1 MSEYM
6 KNIKNQ
12 KTSITVITGFLGSGK
27 TTFLSKYIKY
37 LQKNNENP
45 AVIVNEYGNL
55 DIDSHAISNDI
66 EVVSILNGCVCC
78 DLQLDL
84 IKQLKHFLSKSAT
97 RHIII
102 EATGL
107 AHPIDII
114 AACQDP
120 EIVEQ
125 VSPPTVIGLVDGP
138 RFLNRGQY
146 TKHTIQLM
154 EEQLAVCHAIVM
166 NKMDLID
173 HNKQVM
179 DMAVNEINPT
189 ASKYF
194 TTYANLSMDNI
205 HITSDNSGVKAS
217 THAHHHG
224 INSVNYH
231 FSGPINRQLFYQFI
245 LLLPDNFLRLKGYV
259 KFRDMP
265 NDIYEFQYAFG
276 LPDYQ
281 IVDEAL
287 PLTLVIIGEQLDENK
302 LRNQLDMLQFT

>member
-6 KNIKNQ
+6 KNINHQ
-12 KTSITVITGFLGSGK
+12 KTKITIITGFLGSGK
-27 TTFLSKYIKY
+27 TTFLSKYVKY
-37 LQKNNENP
+37 LQKSNEYP
-45 AVIVNEYGNL
+45 GVIVNEYGKL
-55 DIDSHAISNDI
+55 DIDSYAISNDI

-84 IKQLKHFLSKSAT
+84 IKQLKHFLSKSAM

-107 AHPIDII
+107 AHPIEII

-120 EIVEQ
+120 EIIEQ
-125 VSPPTVIGLVDGP
+125 VAQPTVIGLVDGP
-138 RFLNRGQY
+138 RFLNRFQY
-146 TKHTIQLM
+146 TNHTIQLM
-154 EEQLAVCHAIVM
+154 EEQLSVCHDIVM

-173 HNKQVM
+173 NHAHDIDEAIRK
-179 DMAVNEINPT
+179 INPT

-194 TTYANLSMDNI
+194 TTYADIDMNQISAAANENQMKM
-205 HITSDNSGVKAS
+205 NSHV
-217 THAHHHG
+217 HHHG
-224 INSVNYH
+224 INRLHYR

-245 LLLPDNFLRLKGYV
+245 LRLPDNVLRLKGYV
-259 KFRDMP
+259 KFKDVP
-265 NDIYEFQYAFG
+265 EDIYEFQYAFG

-281 IVDEAL
+281 TIDKEVS
-287 PLTLVIIGEQLDENK
+287 LTIVIIGEQLDVNK